1 MRVDAEVP
9 FRQLMRSGRL
19 ATLRNYPYKRGQRIY
34 VKHKGKVVGLAVVE
48 FVADYE
54 RWLLTAPTD
63 KLPEVLAI
71 SGFSSFKEW
80 EDEARRLNKD
90 DRVPKYLVIIR
101 LLKKYD
107 SIRGSS

>member
-19 ATLRNYPYKRGQRIY
+19 ATLRNYPYKREQRVY

-63 KLPEVLAI
+63 KLSEVLAI

-80 EDEARRLNKD
+80 EEEAKRLNKD
-90 DRVPKYLVIIR
+90 GKVPKYLVIIKLIKR
-101 LLKKYD
+101 FNE
-107 SIRGSS
+107 